1 MARAQLSPEF
11 VSSLELESVY
21 VTLLKTT
28 VKDAESDASNV
39 PAIVGVLSLVVLEVT
54 VGVVG
59 STVSWVANTFP
70 LVVVEPPTVT
80 EAVTATVPSATGHV
94 PAGSGTVL
102 EVAAPGPG
110 GCVGCTGISDA
121 TVGCSDCGAE
131 LIGGPS
137 NGETCRGLVFRDGI
151 VTSDG

>member
-39 PAIVGVLSLVVLEVT
+39 PANVGVLSLVVLEVT

-70 LVVVEPPTVT
+70 LVVVEPQTVT
-80 EAVTATVPSATGHV
+80 EAVTATVPSATAAMFP
-94 PAGSGTVL
+94 PAPSPSWKL
-102 EVAAPGPG
+102 QLQAP
-110 GCVGCTGISDA
+110 VDA
-121 TVGCSDCGAE
+121 WDVQVS
-131 LIGGPS
+131 
-137 NGETCRGLVFRDGI
+137 
-151 VTSDG
+151 VTPP